1 MRANL
6 WLREMAREDST
17 RILKPTWNPGAALDG
32 RLQGPGG
39 ARNRAT
45 RFEVWRAVHFEHV
58 TGAAAAEEA
67 LVWIAAAEQLD
78 TVLAPVSRMIEIWS
92 PLLDAFVAGLWAYFI
107 LSDEVLLVPRAR
119 VQLRREQ
126 LHAEHGPAISWPGG
140 PSRWFWGG
148 VEVPR
153 HVIEEPSLITTQEI
167 LTERNAEVRRVLI
180 ERYTPGRFLDD
191 VKAAPIHQDEFGT
204 LYRVSMLDGEPLVM
218 VKLLNST
225 PEPDGSRKVYF
236 LRVPPDIT
244 TARAAVAWTFGLRAE
259 EYQPR
264 IET

>member
-1 MRANL
+1 
-6 WLREMAREDST
+6 
-17 RILKPTWNPGAALDG
+17 
-32 RLQGPGG
+32 
-39 ARNRAT
+39 
-45 RFEVWRAVHFEHV
+45 
-58 TGAAAAEEA
+58 
-67 LVWIAAAEQLD
+67 
-78 TVLAPVSRMIEIWS
+78 
-92 PLLDAFVAGLWAYFI
+92 
-107 LSDEVLLVPRAR
+107 
-119 VQLRREQ
+119 
-126 LHAEHGPAISWPGG
+126 
-140 PSRWFWGG
+140 
-148 VEVPR
+148 VPR
-153 HVIEEPSLITTQEI
+153 HVVEEPSLITTQEI